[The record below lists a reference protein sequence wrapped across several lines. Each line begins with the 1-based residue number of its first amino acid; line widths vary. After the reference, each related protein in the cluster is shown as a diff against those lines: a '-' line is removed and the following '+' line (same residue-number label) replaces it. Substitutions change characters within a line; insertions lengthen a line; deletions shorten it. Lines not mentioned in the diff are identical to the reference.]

1 MSGAVPRH
9 VAIIMDGNGRWA
21 ERRGLP
27 RSQGHRA
34 GADAVSKGLDA
45 AVEFG
50 VEVLTLYAFSTE
62 NWKRPAAEV
71 TALMELLVEFLAGK
85 LPEMKK
91 RGVRLRTVGRT
102 SGLPDAARKA
112 LLNTVSATADNTA
125 ITLNLALNYG
135 GRAEIADAAKKMAA
149 DAVSGKLDPAK
160 IDEACF
166 AGYLYLPDLPDPDLL
181 IRTSGEMRLSNFL
194 LWELAYTEIYV
205 TDTLWPDFD
214 REEFARAI
222 ASYGKRERRFGNH
235 A

>member
-34 GADAVSKGLDA
+34 GADAVSRGLDA